1 MKEGTMQLVEPI
13 RYVWTRD
20 DYYRLHEG
28 GVFNGTRVELID
40 GEIIAL
46 AAQLNLHMAGVTLV
60 SDALR
65 QAFGPTC
72 WIRVQGSMDLTPHS
86 VPDPD
91 VAVVYGSPRNPPKNN
106 PRTALLIVEV
116 ADSSLSY
123 DRNVKTSLYA
133 VSGILEYW
141 ILNVA
146 DGQLEVYRDPTPD
159 PSKRF
164 GWTYASRTDLL
175 PGATVSPLALPGA
188 SIAIVDLLP

>member
-1 MKEGTMQLVEPI
+1 MQLVEPF
-13 RYVWTRD
+13 RYVWSRNE
-20 DYYRLHEG
+20 YYRVHEA
-28 GVFNGTRVELID
+28 GVFNGMRVELID

-65 QAFGPTC
+65 QAFGPSC

-91 VAVVYGSPRNPPKNN
+91 VAVVHGSPRNPPRNN
-106 PRTALLIVEV
+106 PRTALLLVEV

-123 DRNVKTSLYA
+123 DRNVKTSLCA

-141 ILNVA
+141 ILNLV
-146 DGQLEVYRDPTPD
+146 DRQLEVYRDPAPD
-159 PSKRF
+159 PRTQF
-164 GWTYASRTDLL
+164 GYTYASRTDLL

-188 SIAIVDLLP
+188 TIAVADLLP